1 MKVSKKKR
9 LTRNK
14 GHRLIKGGG
23 NNVLNKSL
31 QRPLTPLEKF
41 QESCNIEYDSHS
53 HSHRHNKVKVPFY
66 CYGKKIYELTNQSI
80 GIQYNENRYD
90 YYTITPLTLS
100 VPTIQLATETG
111 SLSIVEENDNYYL
124 GFTNNFP
131 SLIVQQT
138 YNYAYTT
145 RPLETNDTYEN
156 SDETD
161 ESKPKTKWFNV
172 YEDKDTFTYKDKK
185 FEIIEDYIASEN
197 YVIYNPDTTK
207 FNKNRPN
214 LIVNESLKPHY
225 LKGGSLSRLR
235 LSQHRKSSKK
245 KNSQSSKKKSLNTLV
260 RKIFGNEKTI
270 YISTDSNLKTFEY
283 LTEEVRKIIEDIKK
297 ENNSIE
303 IDKLLFKRKLAISRV
318 IYRTYINFNS
328 QIGNIIE
335 NIRWVVENAL
345 WLEKYLELRKKCTK
359 NDLNEY
365 KEVKHL
371 LLNTAKDYKE
381 LQHPMYESDFSGLDS
396 KYIIVD
402 DTTHPGYV
410 ICGYPEK
417 QMKAQILNFWQD
429 IENTGNT
436 GNNTN
441 FAKQFKKLDTD
452 NSSYIAKLFN
462 KFKEEKDKIKFKDV
476 KDGKNKEDKDKIKET
491 EYYKLYM
498 NLRKSIFKYIEN
510 RYIELNKEDKTK
522 VSDEEL
528 QYFKDNFEKNATHY
542 FQKIALK
549 YLPKPMVFIKYVFL
563 VFKRDENNKLYPC
576 VFNVKELIPKDKP
589 IIKHI
594 ERLIKHELPYRFDIL
609 SKYEYINR
617 KGNKFDLFDDE
628 YKLFYSRYRYGKFF
642 HISTEYVHTMS
653 NISDKAHDYKNSITL
668 EELIYV
674 CGLNNNNGKSF
685 LEDFK
690 IEYEV
695 REHQINNNSI
705 NYKNKYNNKKSD
717 YNTNTNSNTNDNC
730 LTISNYNRSDVV
742 FCLYKKKKEEGKLK
756 ELQKLFLKDTKQITT
771 NNTTTNKEFLKWK
784 KQKDEFVNQA
794 KKQKIQ
800 SGLSLLKD
808 IFKAKNN
815 NKIKFILMFK
825 THQHNYTFIYNYEN
839 IFYKLVIESN
849 ITQILVYIIKELNTK
864 IVSNNI
870 NDMVIKFTD
879 LNKCFRVVSNNV
891 LDIHDYKFILF
902 NNPLVYIDIKN
913 NYLIDEKI
921 DLSIYYKNGMLIS
934 QIEFTIK
941 NLYKIYPLIYLNY
954 KNSKYYT
961 DGYKKFKYINTNTN
975 TIKQLEYTK
984 VQYEDELNECSTQI
998 CLPDNNELNLSI
1010 NYIFYNSNNC
1020 KYDFVEIINNGKDKI
1035 LLYVFPSIMLSE
1047 NEQQKYYIRSFL
1059 DLNEHSLP
1067 MLKEIKKIYLN
1078 KNYLCFLHIS
1088 IKVIYNVLH
1097 FHLIKKNNY
1106 LLNYPE
1112 IEKGGFIIQNIQLDT
1127 LISNIET
1134 NKNYYNNLEFN
1145 LIY

>member
-1 MKVSKKKR
+1 MKAIKKKR
-9 LTRNK
+9 LTKKK
-14 GHRLIKGGG
+14 GYRLIKGGG

-161 ESKPKTKWFNV
+161 ESKPKAKWFNV

-197 YVIYNPDTTK
+197 YIIYNSDNTK

-214 LIVNESLKPHY
+214 LTVNKSLRPHY
-225 LKGGSLSRLR
+225 LKGGSLNTLNN
-235 LSQHRKSSKK
+235 HNNKYHHKKSSKK
-245 KNSQSSKKKSLNTLV
+245 KNSQSFKNKSLNTLV

-283 LTEEVRKIIEDIKK
+283 LTEEVRKIIEEIKIKK
-297 ENNSIE
+297 ETEPSE
-303 IDKLLFKRKLAISRV
+303 IDNLLFKRKLAISRV

-345 WLEKYLELRKKCTK
+345 WLEKYLELKKYYGEV
-359 NDLNEY
+359 NDLLTDT
-365 KEVKHL
+365 K
-371 LLNTAKDYKE
+371 YKE

-396 KYIIVD
+396 KYIIIDND
-402 DTTHPGYV
+402 DTTHPDYV
-410 ICGYPEK
+410 ICGYPER
-417 QMKAQILNFWQD
+417 QMKAHILNFWQNT
-429 IENTGNT
+429 ENPTKFT
-436 GNNTN
+436 TL
-441 FAKQFKKLDTD
+441 FKTLDTD
-452 NSSYIAKLFN
+452 NASMIAKLFN
-462 KFKEEKDKIKFKDV
+462 EFKEEKDKIK
-476 KDGKNKEDKDKIKET
+476 NKT

-498 NLRKSIFKYIEN
+498 SLRKSIFKYIED
-510 RYIELNKEDKTK
+510 RYTELNKEDKTK
-522 VSDEEL
+522 VSVEEL
-528 QYFKDNFEKNATHY
+528 QNFNDNFEKNAEEY
-542 FQKIALK
+542 FQQIALK

-563 VFKRDENNKLYPC
+563 VFNKNKDGKLTPMI
-576 VFNVKELIPKDKP
+576 FNIKELTEKHKP
-589 IIKHI
+589 ILERV

-705 NYKNKYNNKKSD
+705 NYKNKYNNKKTD
-717 YNTNTNSNTNDNC
+717 YNTNSNTNDNC
-730 LTISNYNRSDVV
+730 LTIPNYNRSDVV
-742 FCLYKKKKEEGKLK
+742 FCLYEKKKEEGKLK

-771 NNTTTNKEFLKWK
+771 NNTTTNKEFLEWK

-800 SGLSLLKD
+800 SGLTLLKD

-934 QIEFTIK
+934 QTEFTIK

-1059 DLNEHSLP
+1059 DLNEYSLP